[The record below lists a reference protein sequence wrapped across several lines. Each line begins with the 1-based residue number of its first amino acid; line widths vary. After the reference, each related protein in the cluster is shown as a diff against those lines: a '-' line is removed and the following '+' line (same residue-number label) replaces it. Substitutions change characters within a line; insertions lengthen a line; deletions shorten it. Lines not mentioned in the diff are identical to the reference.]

1 MTYAEYCYE
10 ILQHDAHYLDA
21 MYEDYIIHIIGV
33 AGLTELRT
41 NSLLEPCGIVHG
53 RHLYAIVDKPETLPR
68 AW

>member
-10 ILQHDAHYLDA
+10 ILKRDAKGLDA
-21 MYEDYIIHIIGV
+21 MYEDYIIHVIGV

-41 NSLLEPCGIVHG
+41 NNLLEPCGVVHG
-53 RHLYAIVDKPETLPR
+53 RHLYALVDKLEALPR

>member
-10 ILQHDAHYLDA
+10 IPKHDAKGLDA
-21 MYEDYIIHIIGV
+21 MYEDYIIHVIGV

-41 NSLLEPCGIVHG
+41 NNLLEPCGVVHG
-53 RHLYAIVDKPETLPR
+53 RHLYAIVDNLKTLPR